1 MTRTVSAATGL
12 VILLLLFG
20 IPCFGADRPQSIPA
34 EEGFTLHLPTGWKA
48 IPREVLDRYSQEIT
62 RLAPKAEKQFYN
74 YGFQRA
80 DAAKWFAYPYILV
93 QVQRSG
99 RIPEEQLASLQRIEK
114 AMDDSFAKATDSLS
128 SFTANATIGE
138 PLYDAAHHILWT
150 QVAIDVKEIGTVRGI
165 VGAILTAEGFVQ
177 VACYAR
183 DANFK
188 EYLPVFEAIIKN
200 TEIRS
205 ELQYLAEKEE
215 GKKESE
221 EGTRGAVSMETI
233 AVVLAGAILVIIGW
247 KTSRRKSGQ

>member
-1 MTRTVSAATGL
+1 MKTTVSAVTVL
-12 VILLLLFG
+12 VSLFLLLG
-20 IPCFGADRPQSIPA
+20 TPCFGVDLPQSIA
-34 EEGFTLHLPTGWKA
+34 AQDGFTMHMPADWKA
-48 IPREVLDRYSQEIT
+48 IPRDVLDRYSEKIAK
-62 RLAPKAEKQFYN
+62 LAPKAERQFYN

-93 QVQRSG
+93 QVQRTG

-128 SFTANATIGE
+128 SFTANASIGE

-165 VGAILTAEGFVQ
+165 IGAILTGEGFVQ

-188 EYLPVFEAIIKN
+188 EYLPLFEAIVKN

-205 ELQYLAEKEE
+205 ELQYLAGNEE
-215 GKKESE
+215 GKKDTED
-221 EGTRGAVSMETI
+221 GTQGAVSMETI
-233 AVVLAGAILVIIGW
+233 ALVLAGAILVIIGW
-247 KTSRRKSGQ
+247 KASRRKS